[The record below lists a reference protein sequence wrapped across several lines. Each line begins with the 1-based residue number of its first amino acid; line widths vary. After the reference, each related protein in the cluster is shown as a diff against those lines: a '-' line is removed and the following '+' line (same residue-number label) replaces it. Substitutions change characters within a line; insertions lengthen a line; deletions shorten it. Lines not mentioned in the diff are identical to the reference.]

1 MQSSAFSYSTDK
13 MRMSAAVVISLTIFL
28 GTCVMVG
35 CGSSQVDKAGQPAT
49 PPVPPSGTGTAAVV
63 QASQATVPINGA
75 AFFSVTQG
83 GTPVTGGQWVVLGG
97 AANGTIDT
105 NGLFHAPASIPTPAT
120 VSVDYILAGQAYTGT
135 VAVVGAATTTAVP
148 AIKSIL
154 PNVVQKLST
163 SIQIT
168 GSGFIPSSLVTL
180 DSTPIHTTYV
190 DAQHLEAVITLQNPI
205 SASLQVS
212 VWNPDNGDTSG
223 SATVT
228 AVFPIISVQPTSLT
242 VGNVSLI
249 IHGSQFSSDDVV
261 FMDGKP
267 LSTVVNSSSQIT
279 ASGFLKPWAVGSV
292 AIEVASNSGI
302 TPVAAQLVP
311 ITPTAVTYDA
321 AARFAT
327 QAAMGPRP
335 DVVQHIQ
342 QVGFDQFITEQFQQP
357 TVVYPATG
365 NPRAFI
371 TAAITGNSLLRQRVA
386 LGLQSFLV
394 SQNEN
399 FPPSTIFYE
408 TKLEADANANFRQ
421 LLSDVVSDPNV
432 TNYLNLLG
440 NQAASNGSLVQP
452 NQNFARELMQLFTLG
467 PMMLNDDGTVQTD
480 RGGNPIPTYTQ
491 STVID
496 LTRALTGWEPP
507 IEVNPADTGWGVDF
521 SQPIA
526 PNENTHDHN
535 AKLLFGSVQLPAG
548 QSIIQDRD
556 MALDAIFHHPNL
568 PPFISHILI
577 QRLVT
582 SNPSP
587 AYIQRMSAV
596 FEDDGTG
603 VRGNMGALIRA
614 ILLDPEARQGDTKP
628 SASDGFLQEPLL
640 FQIFAMSTL
649 QSYGTDDQGNY
660 LSMLLGEPWWNSPT
674 VFGYYSPSYN
684 IPGTSINSPE
694 FMLWNNTTVVERSQA
709 LWGIATGTLPGFT
722 AYSGSSWLF
731 QNFTTVPEMI
741 DALNHLLYHGQMSQ
755 QQQDSI
761 AAYCSQLNPFDT
773 ALQLQSAIFL
783 ALNADSYNVSH

>member
-1 MQSSAFSYSTDK
+1 MQSSAFSYSTVK
-13 MRMSAAVVISLTIFL
+13 MRLSTSAAIVLTIFL
-28 GTCVMVG
+28 STCVMVG
-35 CGSSQVDKAGQPAT
+35 CGTSLVDKTGQTASPSG
-49 PPVPPSGTGTAAVV
+49 PSSGTGTPAAV
-63 QASQATVPINGA
+63 QASQATVPVNGVDL
-75 AFFSVTQG
+75 FSATQG
-83 GTPVTGGQWVVLGG
+83 GTPITGGQWVVLGG
-97 AANGTIDT
+97 SANGTIDS

-120 VSVDYILAGQAYTGT
+120 VSVDYIVAGQAYTGT
-135 VAVVGAATTTAVP
+135 VTVLGAATTTAVP
-148 AIKSIL
+148 AIKSVS
-154 PNVVQKLST
+154 PNVVQRLST

-180 DSTPIHTTYV
+180 NSTPIHTTYV

-205 SASLQVS
+205 NATLQVG
-212 VWNPDNGDTSG
+212 VWNPNGGDASG

-228 AVFPIISVQPTSLT
+228 AVFPIISVQPTSLA
-242 VGNVSLI
+242 VGNVSLT
-249 IHGSQFSSDDVV
+249 IHGSQFSSDYVV

-267 LSTVVNSSSQIT
+267 LSTVVNSSTQIT

-302 TPVAAQLVP
+302 TPVAAQFVP

-342 QVGFDQFITEQFQQP
+342 QVGFNQFITEQFQQP

-371 TAAITGNSLLRQRVA
+371 TGAITGNSLLRQRVA

-399 FPPSTIFYE
+399 FPPSAIFYE

-421 LLSDVVSDPNV
+421 LLSDVVSDPNI

-480 RGGNPIPTYTQ
+480 SSGNPIPTYTQ

-496 LTRALTGWEPP
+496 LTRALTGWVPP
-507 IEVNPADTGWGVDF
+507 IEVNPDDTAWGVDF

-526 PNENTHDHN
+526 PNESTHDHN
-535 AKLLFGSVQLPAG
+535 AKLLFGSVKLPAG
-548 QSIIQDRD
+548 QGIIQDRD

-568 PPFISHILI
+568 PPFISHLLI

-603 VRGNMGALIRA
+603 VRGNMDALIRA
-614 ILLDPEARQGDTKP
+614 ILLDPEARRGDTET
-628 SASDGFLQEPLL
+628 SANDGFLQEPLL

-649 QSYGTDDQGNY
+649 QSGGTDDQGNY
-660 LSMLLGEPWWNSPT
+660 LARTLGETWWTSPT

-694 FMLWNNTTVVERSQA
+694 FMLWNNVFLVQRSEA
-709 LWGIATGTLPGFT
+709 LWGIVTGTLPGFT
-722 AYSGSSWLF
+722 QYSGSSWLF
-731 QNFTTVPEMI
+731 NNFTTVPEMI

-755 QQQDSI
+755 QQQDAI
-761 AAYCSQLNPFDT
+761 TAYCSQLNPFDT

-783 ALNADSYNVSH
+783 ALNSDSYNVSH

>member
-13 MRMSAAVVISLTIFL
+13 IRLNKSAAMAVAVLLS
-28 GTCVMVG
+28 TCVIVG
-35 CGSSQVDKAGQPAT
+35 CGSGLAGQPGQT
-49 PPVPPSGTGTAAVV
+49 GSPSGPSSGTSKPTLV
-63 QASQATVPINGA
+63 QASQAAVPIDGTDL
-75 AFFSVTQG
+75 FSVTQG
-83 GTPVTGGQWVVLGG
+83 GVAVTGGQWVVLGG
-97 AANGTIDT
+97 SANGTIDS
-105 NGLFHAPASIPTPAT
+105 NGLFHAPASVPSPAT
-120 VSVDYILAGQAYTGT
+120 VSVDYILDGQPYTGT
-135 VAVVGAATTTAVP
+135 VTVIGAATTTAVP
-148 AIKSIL
+148 AIQSIV
-154 PNVVQKLST
+154 PNVLQRLST

-168 GSGFIPSSLVTL
+168 GTGFVPSSIVTL
-180 DSTPIHTTYV
+180 NSTPIHTTYV
-190 DAQHLEAVITLQNPI
+190 DPQHLEAVIALQNPI
-205 SASLQVS
+205 NATLQIS
-212 VWNPDNGDTSG
+212 VWNPNSGNASG
-223 SATVT
+223 SATIT
-228 AVFPIISVQPTSLT
+228 AVFPSITVQPASLA
-242 VGNVSLI
+242 VGNVSLTI
-249 IHGSQFSSDDVV
+249 QGSQFSSDDVV

-267 LSTVVNSSSQIT
+267 LTTVVNSPTQIT
-279 ASGFLKPWAVGSV
+279 ARGFLKPWAVGSV

-302 TPVAAQLVP
+302 TPVAAQFVP

-357 TVVYPATG
+357 TVVYPANG

-371 TAAITGNSLLRQRVA
+371 TGAITGNSLLRQRVA

-399 FPPSTIFYE
+399 FPPSSIFYE

-421 LLSDVVSDPNV
+421 LLSDVVSDPNI

-440 NQAASNGSLVQP
+440 NQAANSGSLVQP

-480 RGGNPIPTYTQ
+480 SSGNPIPTYTQ
-491 STVID
+491 STVVD
-496 LTRALTGWEPP
+496 LTRALTGWVPP
-507 IEVNPADTGWGVDF
+507 IEVNPDDTAWGVDF

-526 PNENTHDHN
+526 PNESTHDHN
-535 AKLLFGSVQLPAG
+535 AKLLFGAVKLPAG

-568 PPFISHILI
+568 PPFISHLLI
-577 QRLVT
+577 QRLVK

-603 VRGNMGALIRA
+603 VRGNMDALIRA
-614 ILLDPEARQGDTKP
+614 ILLDPEARQGDTQP
-628 SASDGFLQEPLL
+628 SANDGFLQEPLL
-640 FQIFAMSTL
+640 FQIFAMSAL
-649 QSYGTDDQGNY
+649 QSVGTDDQGNY
-660 LSMLLGEPWWNSPT
+660 LARTLGEPWWTSPT

-694 FMLWNNTTVVERSQA
+694 FMLWNNVFVVQRSEA
-709 LWGIATGTLPGFT
+709 LWGIVTGTLPGFT
-722 AYSGSSWLF
+722 QYSGSSWLF
-731 QNFTTVPEMI
+731 NNFTTVPEMI
-741 DALNHLLYHGQMSQ
+741 DALNHLLYHGQMPQ
-755 QQQDSI
+755 QQQDAI
-761 AAYCSQLNPFDT
+761 TAYCSQLNPFDT

-783 ALNADSYNVSH
+783 ALNSDSYNVSH